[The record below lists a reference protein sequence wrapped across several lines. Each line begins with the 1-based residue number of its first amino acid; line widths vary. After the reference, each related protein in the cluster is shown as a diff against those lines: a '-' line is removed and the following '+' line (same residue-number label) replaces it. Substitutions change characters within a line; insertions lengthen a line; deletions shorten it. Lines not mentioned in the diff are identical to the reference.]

1 MNRMN
6 KKTLL
11 LTLTVLTSMAAF
23 AQRYYSKVFD
33 SVMVDSWIQYG
44 FNFDCNG
51 DSTNLYLDIYKP
63 WGDTAINVPLVV
75 LAHGGS
81 FIQGNR
87 ASTDMIALC
96 KELAGR
102 GYTVASIDY
111 RIKISLTSG
120 NTLSKEFAQAV
131 WRGTQD
137 LRAAIRFFRK
147 HIAEG
152 NSLHLDS
159 NNIYTGGVS
168 SGGIMG
174 LHLAFLDTYSEFNT
188 IGLDT
193 AVIGDIE
200 GNSGNPGYSW
210 RVKGVISLSGALG
223 NASWINN
230 NKNVSLCFMHGNN
243 DQTVPYKS
251 AYYKL
256 FGQNV
261 AFLQGGFSMD
271 SAAAKQ
277 GMNTRLYTFNGA
289 DHVPFVGNAA
299 YMDTTVKY
307 IAGYLYKQVTGLNPP
322 VSIAEQTYNKSGFLL
337 FPNPAK
343 NSVTASFDNPRNEQI
358 RIELFDIKGQLLL
371 TQITNDVSSEINID
385 YLSEGI
391 YLVRISSQNQSVTQR
406 LRIN

>member
-1 MNRMN
+1 M
-6 KKTLL
+6 
-11 LTLTVLTSMAAF
+11 SMCAF

-51 DSTNLYLDIYKP
+51 DSTNLFLDIYKP

-87 ASTDMIALC
+87 SSTDMIALC
-96 KELAGR
+96 KELAKR
-102 GYTVASIDY
+102 GYTVCTIDY
-111 RIKISLTSG
+111 RLKINLTSG
-120 NTLSKEFAQAV
+120 NTLSKEFSQAV
-131 WRGTQD
+131 WRATQD
-137 LRAAIRFFRK
+137 LRAAIRYFRK
-147 HIAEG
+147 SIATG
-152 NSLHLDS
+152 NVYHLDS
-159 NNIYTGGVS
+159 NNIFTGGVS

-200 GNSGNPGYSW
+200 GKSGNPGYSW

-223 NASWINN
+223 NTSWINN
-230 NKNVSLCFMHGNN
+230 NKNMSLCFMHGDN

-271 SAAAKQ
+271 SAATKQ
-277 GMNTRLYTFNGA
+277 NMNTRLYTFNGA

-307 IAGYLYKQVTGLNPP
+307 IAGYLYKQVTGLTPDA
-322 VSIAEQTYNKSGFLL
+322 IAEVAADKERFQL
-337 FPNPAK
+337 FPNPAT
-343 NSVTASFDNPRNEQI
+343 NSVTINFGTVNYRDLKVEFMDMTGKVLFGKLADENAMQISIENLNP
-358 RIELFDIKGQLLL
+358 
-371 TQITNDVSSEINID
+371 
-385 YLSEGI
+385 GI
-391 YLVRISSQNQSVTQR
+391 YLVRVSNQTQSTFQR
-406 LRIN
+406 LVIH

>member
-1 MNRMN
+1 M
-6 KKTLL
+6 
-11 LTLTVLTSMAAF
+11 SMGAF

-33 SVMVDSWIQYG
+33 SVTVASWIQYG
-44 FNFDCNG
+44 FNYDCNG

-63 WGDTAINVPLVV
+63 YGDTAINVPLIV

-81 FIQGNR
+81 FIQGNK

-102 GYTVASIDY
+102 GYTVATIDY
-111 RIKISLTSG
+111 RLKINLTSG

-152 NSLHLDS
+152 NNLHLDS

-174 LHLAFLDTYSEFNT
+174 LHLAFLDTYGEFNT

-271 SAAAKQ
+271 SAATKQ

-307 IAGYLYKQVTGLNPP
+307 IAGYLYKQVTGLTPDAMP
-322 VSIAEQTYNKSGFLL
+322 ELMPDKEGFQLY
-337 FPNPAK
+337 PNPAT
-343 NSVTASFDNPRNEQI
+343 NSVTLNFGMLNYNNLQVELMDMTGKVLIHKFADENSIQI
-358 RIELFDIKGQLLL
+358 NTENLNQGL
-371 TQITNDVSSEINID
+371 
-385 YLSEGI
+385 
-391 YLVRISSQNQSVTQR
+391 YLVRVSNQTQSAVQR
-406 LRIN
+406 LVIH

>member
-1 MNRMN
+1 M
-6 KKTLL
+6 KTKLKVLL
-11 LTLTVLTSMAAF
+11 VFGLLHFGAF

-33 SVMVDSWIQYG
+33 SISFDSWIDYG

-51 DSTNLYLDIYKP
+51 DSTNLLLDIYRP
-63 WGDTAINVPLVV
+63 FGDTAHNIPLLV

-81 FIQGNR
+81 FIGGSR
-87 ASTDMIALC
+87 ASTDMIAMC
-96 KELAGR
+96 KELARR
-102 GYTVASIDY
+102 GYVVASIDY

-120 NTLSKEFAQAV
+120 NTLSKEFSQAV

-159 NNIYTGGVS
+159 NNIFTGGVS

-200 GNSGNPGYSW
+200 GKSGNPGYSW

-271 SAAAKQ
+271 SAATKQ
-277 GMNTRLYTFNGA
+277 SMNTRLYTFNGA

-307 IAGYLYKQVTGLNPP
+307 IAGYLYKQVTGLTPDA
-322 VSIAEQTYNKSGFLL
+322 IAEHVSDKVGFQL
-337 FPNPAK
+337 FPNPATK
-343 NSVTASFDNPRNEQI
+343 SITLDFGSVNYRDLNVELMDMTGKILFGKFADENAMQISTENLNP
-358 RIELFDIKGQLLL
+358 
-371 TQITNDVSSEINID
+371 
-385 YLSEGI
+385 GI
-391 YLVRISSQNQSVTQR
+391 YLVRVSNQTQSTFKR
-406 LRIN
+406 LVIH